1 MSMDD
6 TTIQQAIKK
15 IVLRNAIEYGGS
27 ARYDVVISK
36 VVGLRPDLRPT
47 IKEQIPLIRKI
58 VDEVNSLGQTEQ
70 ERMASELMVFENVT
84 KNAKRKEEPN
94 LPPLQGASMG
104 KVVTR
109 FLLNP
114 TAYPHIGHAKELQLL
129 TKSMQGCTMVRL
141 ILRFDDTNPL
151 NEQLNSTTLSGKGW
165 NGWVSNPTLSRIH
178 LTILTYSNHTEEKW
192 L

>member
-58 VDEVNSLGQTEQ
+58 VDEVNFLARLNRREWHRNLWFLRMSQRMPNGRKSQTC
-70 ERMASELMVFENVT
+70 LHF
-84 KNAKRKEEPN
+84 KEPAWE
-94 LPPLQGASMG
+94 
-104 KVVTR
+104 
-109 FLLNP
+109 
-114 TAYPHIGHAKELQLL
+114 
-129 TKSMQGCTMVRL
+129 KS
-141 ILRFDDTNPL
+141 
-151 NEQLNSTTLSGKGW
+151 
-165 NGWVSNPTLSRIH
+165 
-178 LTILTYSNHTEEKW
+178 
-192 L
+192 